1 VGKSRGRFVCGV
13 RSCSLNVYFNSQI
26 THTRSNTGTK
36 FVFTPDEK
44 SESSSSASYTY
55 KVAAVVKIHLRRY
68 RLRESALEIFLER
81 QCRRS
86 SAFFHFVGDD
96 EKSVRNDLAY
106 VFRRLVS
113 RPRLVQTPDLS
124 RSEMFKHSNATKLW
138 QARKISNFEYLMAL
152 NTYAG
157 RTHNDPAQ
165 YFVFPWILG
174 EYSDDSSSELDLT
187 NPETYRDLRLPVGAL
202 NHERLKEFRARYD
215 NWESDQIPKYMFG
228 SHYSTA
234 VGT

>member
-1 VGKSRGRFVCGV
+1 MCVCSSEWGNRGTFRLWSTC
-13 RSCSLNVYFNSQI
+13 CSLNVYFNSQI
-26 THTRSNTGTK
+26 TQSFEHRYKVRVHTGRRAIVIFG
-36 FVFTPDEK
+36 FVYVQ
-44 SESSSSASYTY
+44 SRCGSQNSSS
-55 KVAAVVKIHLRRY
+55 KISSSRIC
-68 RLRESALEIFLER
+68 SEIFLER

-165 YFVFPWILG
+165 YSCFLG
-174 EYSDDSSSELDLT
+174 FWVNT
-187 NPETYRDLRLPVGAL
+187 RALPL
-202 NHERLKEFRARYD
+202 
-215 NWESDQIPKYMFG
+215 S
-228 SHYSTA
+228 
-234 VGT
+234 